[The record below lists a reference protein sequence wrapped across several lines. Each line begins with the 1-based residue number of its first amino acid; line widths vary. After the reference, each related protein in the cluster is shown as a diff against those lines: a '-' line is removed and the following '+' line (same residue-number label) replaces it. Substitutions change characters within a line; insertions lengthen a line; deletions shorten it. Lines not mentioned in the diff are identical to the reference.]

1 MMSFIKVDMK
11 TARVRSLFL
20 LTAVIF
26 ILCSTIIIW
35 ELSKINGFT
44 LKEKIEYSTK
54 ALTSIGIFFWGIAVS
69 VNAYYT
75 AQIAQGLGQSSF
87 GGFLFN
93 KLTRK
98 KNNEIYINYLE
109 PKQLITERF
118 SRGIEQ
124 LGSEQMETRLGAIYT
139 LEKIAKDSPQDH
151 WTIMEIFA
159 AFIRE
164 NAPIIEEEIEDEDEL
179 EEELSEELL
188 KIPTDI
194 QAALTVIG
202 RRNAELDPKD
212 LRLDLR
218 YTDISGAD
226 LTEANFSKADLSG
239 ANLSD
244 VMLYTANLMEAD
256 LSGSDLEGAI
266 LFEANLQ
273 SCIFYEANL
282 QKCVLRKANLSN
294 AILYQAN
301 LQGAIIYDANL
312 TEAILT
318 EADLQGANLSDT
330 NLQSANFEGS
340 NLTGAN
346 LIGANL
352 QEANL
357 MGANLEGA
365 SLSTANL
372 SETIVYEAVLVK
384 ANLSEANL
392 CGANLTGANLQEAIL
407 EEANFC
413 GADLTRVENLQ
424 AEQIESAYG
433 DSTTCLPKNLARPA
447 RWVK

>member
-11 TARVRSLFL
+11 TARVKSLFL
-20 LTAVIF
+20 LTSVIF
-26 ILCSTIIIW
+26 ILCSTIIVW
-35 ELSKINGFT
+35 NLSKIEGFS

-75 AQIAQGLGQSSF
+75 AQIAVGLGRSSF
-87 GGFLFN
+87 GDFLFN
-93 KLTRK
+93 KLTTK
-98 KNNEIYINYLE
+98 KNNDIYINYLE

-118 SRGIEQ
+118 SRAIEH
-124 LGSEQMETRLGAIYT
+124 LGNEQMETRLGAIYA

-151 WTIMEIFA
+151 WTIMQIFA

-164 NAPIIEEEIEDEDEL
+164 NAPIIEEEIEDEL
-179 EEELSEELL
+179 EDELSEELL

-212 LRLDLR
+212 QRLDLR

-226 LTEANFSKADLSG
+226 LTEANFSKVDLSG
-239 ANLSD
+239 SDLSD

-352 QEANL
+352 IDANL

-372 SETIVYEAVLVK
+372 SEIIAYEAVLVK
-384 ANLSEANL
+384 TNLSEANL

>member
-1 MMSFIKVDMK
+1 MMSLIKVDMR
-11 TARVRSLFL
+11 TARVKSLFL
-20 LTAVIF
+20 LIGAIF
-26 ILCSTIIIW
+26 ILCSTVIIW
-35 ELSKINGFT
+35 EFFKIEGFS
-44 LKEKIEYSTK
+44 LKEKIEYSSK
-54 ALTSIGIFFWGIAVS
+54 ALTITAIFFWGVAVS

-75 AQIAQGLGQSSF
+75 AQIALGLGRSSF
-87 GGFLFN
+87 GDFLFN
-93 KLTRK
+93 KFTGK
-98 KNNEIYINYLE
+98 KNNEINLNYLE
-109 PKQLITERF
+109 PKQLITDRF
-118 SRGIEQ
+118 SRAIEQ
-124 LGSEQMETRLGAIYT
+124 LGSEQMETRLGAIYA
-139 LEKIAKDSPQDH
+139 LEKIAKDSPPDH

-164 NAPIIEEEIEDEDEL
+164 NAPIIEEEIDDEDEDEF
-179 EEELSEELL
+179 SEELL
-188 KIPTDI
+188 RIPTDI

-202 RRNAELDPKD
+202 RRNAQFDAQNQ
-212 LRLDLR
+212 RLDLR
-218 YTDISGAD
+218 YTNISGAD
-226 LTEANFSKADLSG
+226 LTDANLSKADLSG
-239 ANLSD
+239 AILSD
-244 VMLYTANLMEAD
+244 VMLYTANLKEAD

-282 QKCVLRKANLSN
+282 QKSVLRKANLSN

-318 EADLQGANLSDT
+318 EAELEGANLSDT
-330 NLQSANFEGS
+330 NLQLANFEGS

-352 QEANL
+352 QGANL

-372 SETIVYEAVLVK
+372 SEAIAYEAILLK
-384 ANLSEANL
+384 TNLCEANL

-413 GADLTRVENLQ
+413 GADLTRAENLQ

-433 DSTTCLPKNLARPA
+433 DSTTLLPKDLARPA